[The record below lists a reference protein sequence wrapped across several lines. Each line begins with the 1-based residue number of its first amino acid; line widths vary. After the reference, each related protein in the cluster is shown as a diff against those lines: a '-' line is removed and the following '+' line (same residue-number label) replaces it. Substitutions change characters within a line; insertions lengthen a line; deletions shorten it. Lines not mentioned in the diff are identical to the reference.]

1 MTIEQQKTKSKK
13 FFAYDIDPEVKGE
26 SRLLGVIAFIC
37 IAFIGWAWLSE
48 LDRVVSS
55 TGKTY
60 PVSKL
65 QSVEHFEG
73 GRVEKILTR
82 EGDLV
87 EKNQVLITLSPIQAV
102 GEFTVQKET
111 LAELSIRQKRLE
123 AEYNRAEMYTLPQ
136 ELKDVAPQTYQQE
149 LQLFEQRR
157 SAMQSELSKMES
169 EIGEALFELKAKKAI
184 LDVARKELS
193 LSNEL
198 FESGLESEIAHAQA
212 QRQYLTAEADY
223 QGSQHRL
230 SRAKDSKLQYEQSYN
245 AELLGQLADVRTSL
259 IDARQKILMAADK
272 ADRLEVRSPISGKV
286 NSLEVSTIGSTVTPG
301 ETIAEIVPVGSEI
314 AIEVHVAPADIGFVQ
329 VDQEVLIKFTA
340 YDFSIFGALR
350 GVVSVVPGDT
360 IVLEDGAT
368 RVYRVLISIPQKF
381 VAKDG
386 RNLSLLPG
394 LEVQADIIVGRRSVL
409 DYLISPL
416 NRTLKE
422 SFRES

>member
-26 SRLLGVIAFIC
+26 SRLLGVVAFIC

>member
-1 MTIEQQKTKSKK
+1 MTIEQPKSKLK
-13 FFAYDIDPEVKGE
+13 IFFAYDIDPEVKGE
-26 SRLLGVIAFIC
+26 SRLLSVVAFIC
-37 IAFIGWAWLSE
+37 IAFLAWAWLSE

-73 GRVEKILTR
+73 GRVEKILIR

-87 EKNQVLITLSPIQAV
+87 ERNQVLITLSPIQAV

-123 AEYNRAEMYTLPQ
+123 AEYNKAEVYDLPQ
-136 ELKDVAPQTYQQE
+136 ELKDVAPQTFQQE
-149 LQLFEQRR
+149 LELFEQRK
-157 SAMQSELSKMES
+157 SALQSELSKLES

-184 LDVARKELS
+184 LDVARKELN

-198 FESGLESEIAHAQA
+198 FKSGLESEIANAQA

-223 QGSQHRL
+223 QGSEHRL
-230 SRAKDSKLQYEQSYN
+230 SRARDSKLQYEQSYN
-245 AELLGQLADVRTSL
+245 AELLSQLADVRTSL

-286 NSLEVSTIGSTVTPG
+286 NNLEVSTIGSTVKPG
-301 ETIAEIVPVGSEI
+301 ETIAEIVPIGSEI
-314 AIEVHVAPADIGFVQ
+314 AVEVHVSPADIGFVQ

-360 IVLEDGAT
+360 IVMEDGST
-368 RVYRVLISIPQKF
+368 RVYRVLISIPQEF
-381 VAKDG
+381 IAKDG
-386 RNLSLLPG
+386 RNLSLLHG
-394 LEVQADIIVGRRSVL
+394 LDVQADIIVGKRSVL